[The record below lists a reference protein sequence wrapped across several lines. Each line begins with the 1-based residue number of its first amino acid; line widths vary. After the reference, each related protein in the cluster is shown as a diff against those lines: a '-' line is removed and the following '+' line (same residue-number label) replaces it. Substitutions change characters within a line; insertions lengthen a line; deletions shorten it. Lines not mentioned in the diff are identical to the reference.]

1 MATLAFDHLVLMLRD
16 RLTELAPRFE
26 NDGYCLTDLARH
38 NLGSVNRLI
47 TLDDSYIEL
56 LGWPEGA
63 PPARKEIADSPVGL
77 DALVFRST
85 NAQHTY
91 EYLKDSGFDVN
102 PVQRLERPIESAGKQ
117 ATARFDTVR
126 FATQPIPGFRVYF
139 CQHLTPEY
147 VWVDSYMK
155 HANGAR
161 TLSDIL
167 LVSGEPQSMAQSLAV
182 LAQADAQ
189 TDCNGD
195 YEITLSNTRMRVSHD
210 PAATQARIEAAWVA
224 DEYGARQLFNT
235 RLDQFV

>member
-1 MATLAFDHLVLMLRD
+1 M
-16 RLTELAPRFE
+16 
-26 NDGYCLTDLARH
+26 
-38 NLGSVNRLI
+38 
-47 TLDDSYIEL
+47 

-63 PPARKEIADSPVGL
+63 PPARKEIADSPAGL

-85 NAQHTY
+85 NAQQTY
-91 EYLKDSGFDVN
+91 EYLKDNGFDVN

-117 ATARFDTVR
+117 AVARFDTVR
-126 FATQPIPGFRVYF
+126 FSSQPIAGFRVYF

-147 VWVDSYMK
+147 VWVDRYMK

-167 LVSGEPQSMAQSLAV
+167 LVSGEPQSMAQTLAI
-182 LAQADAQ
+182 LAQADAG

-195 YEITLSNTRMRVSHD
+195 YEITLPNTRMRVRHD
-210 PAATQARIEAAWVA
+210 PAATQASIEAAWIA
-224 DEYGARQLFNT
+224 DEHGARRLFNP